1 MKYLEFKF
9 FEFYIF
15 RAFQWE
21 PPKYAHLPV
30 LLNEDG
36 SKLSK
41 RHDDLTVDALRKNHI
56 YPLALIN
63 FLTLCGGGFLKTS
76 ASEKITHLKSLD
88 ELASK
93 VSYFYFTSCCQEKS

>member
-1 MKYLEFKF
+1 MEFS
-9 FEFYIF
+9 EFHIF
-15 RAFQWE
+15 RAFQWD

-41 RHDDLTVDALRKNHI
+41 RNDDLTVDALRKNHI
-56 YPLALIN
+56 YPLVLIN
-63 FLTLCGGGFLKTS
+63 FLTSCGGGFLKTS
-76 ASEKITHLKSLD
+76 ASEKIPRFENLD

-93 VSYFYFTSCCQEKS
+93 VSF